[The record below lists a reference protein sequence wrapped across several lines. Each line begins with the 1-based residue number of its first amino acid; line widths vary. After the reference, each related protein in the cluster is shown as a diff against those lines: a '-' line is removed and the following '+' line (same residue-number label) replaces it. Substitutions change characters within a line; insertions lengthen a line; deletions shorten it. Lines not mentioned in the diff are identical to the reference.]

1 MVARTELLDV
11 FRHHGTCVLWQY
23 HLGEIIINIT
33 LIQGQ
38 SCNRL
43 SYLFSGLMPA
53 TDEEHQVILLVRLEH
68 DVRDGL
74 RRYGDTNFEEVESPG
89 VILQRSE
96 DHAAVVEVEQDI
108 FRVRS
113 GCLLRYLDELRLEV
127 FVDDRGRGEASASGE
142 EK

>member
-1 MVARTELLDV
+1 M
-11 FRHHGTCVLWQY
+11 
-23 HLGEIIINIT
+23 
-33 LIQGQ
+33 
-38 SCNRL
+38 
-43 SYLFSGLMPA
+43 
-53 TDEEHQVILLVRLEH
+53 ILLVRLEH

-89 VILQRSE
+89 VILERSE

-127 FVDDRGRGEASASGE
+127 FVDDRGRGEASASEE